1 MREIDVKTIEDTVRG
16 LFIKANKFLPRDL
29 EALIRQ
35 ACGDETESL
44 PKCIMKDIA
53 ANLDSAALLDIPV
66 CQDTGMAVVFFEI
79 GQYVRL
85 VGGSFEKAV
94 NKGVS
99 RAYTEGYLRA
109 SIVGDPLRRTNTGD
123 NTPAIIHTR
132 IVEGD
137 KVHITAAP
145 KGFGSENMSALKML
159 SPSASR
165 DEIVAFVVS
174 SVSDAGSNACPP
186 MVIGV
191 GIGGDFEHCAYLA
204 KKALC
209 RPVSVKN
216 KDSFYRELEDELLS
230 RINALQIGPQGF
242 GGKTTALSVAVES
255 APTHIAGLPVSVN
268 IGCHVTRHAEAII

>member
-79 GQYVRL
+79 GQDVRL

>member
-79 GQYVRL
+79 GQDVRL

-109 SIVGDPLRRTNTGD
+109 SIVGDSLRRTNTGD

>member
-16 LFIKANKFLPRDL
+16 LFIKANKYLPRDL

-109 SIVGDPLRRTNTGD
+109 SIVGAPLRRTNTGD